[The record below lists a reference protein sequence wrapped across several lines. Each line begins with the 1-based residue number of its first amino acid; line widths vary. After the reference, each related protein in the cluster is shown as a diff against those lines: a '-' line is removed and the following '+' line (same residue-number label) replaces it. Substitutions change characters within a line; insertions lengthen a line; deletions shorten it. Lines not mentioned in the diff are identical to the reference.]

1 MTADR
6 EDVVMGAG
14 REEDGSARAGGQ
26 GKRRHVVWLDPDD
39 PEGAYAAMMAMCER
53 VVSQKPPVLPGA
65 GQAHAPDDR
74 TGASER

>member
-1 MTADR
+1 
-6 EDVVMGAG
+6 
-14 REEDGSARAGGQ
+14 
-26 GKRRHVVWLDPDD
+26 
-39 PEGAYAAMMAMCER
+39 MMAMCER